1 MHRRRLCAMLAAA
14 AYAIFAAPPD
24 ERWAPSYNP
33 ASVLNLASGRPELAP
48 NTLAVIYGNNLS
60 STVASRMD
68 AAPNAAV
75 LPTVLA
81 GSGVTVKVNG
91 LLAAIE
97 YVSPAAVVFIVP
109 PELMPGPA
117 SIVLTR
123 NGLNGPSVRVQLQ
136 EAAPALMPL
145 ESSWVLARDAVSVEW
160 RTPELPAAPGD
171 EVILYGTGWG
181 EVIRRLINLQ
191 PAFTRSELRARSSL
205 RAYLD
210 GMEVPQSSIAY
221 AGVSPGTAG
230 IYELR
235 FRLPEWVPD
244 DPEIRLSIGGR
255 LTQPGLRLRVA
266 RSGPQPSAGWLR
278 SNQ

>member
-1 MHRRRLCAMLAAA
+1 MNRRRLCAMLAAA
-14 AYAIFAAPPD
+14 ACAILAAPPD
-24 ERWAPSYNP
+24 ERWAPAYGPTSI
-33 ASVLNLASGRPELAP
+33 VNLASGLPELAP
-48 NTLAVIYGNNLS
+48 NTLAVIYGDNLS

-145 ESSWVLARDAVSVEW
+145 ESSWALARDAVSVEW

-191 PAFTRSELRARSSL
+191 PAVTRSELRARSSL
-205 RAYLD
+205 RVYLE
-210 GMEVPQSSIAY
+210 GMEAPQSSISY
-221 AGVSPGTAG
+221 AGVCPGTAG
-230 IYELR
+230 IYEIR
-235 FRLPEWVPD
+235 FRLPDWVPD

-266 RSGPQPSAGWLR
+266 RAGLQPPAGWLR